1 VAYGIALNLYFRST
15 KKWKTG
21 CKVYST
27 AINLR
32 REALGSESGLRR
44 EETGISVEFS
54 AEMPDAIADNAT
66 EAAASLTP
74 TEFISDVNE
83 ANTVLS
89 TSAVVPTVA
98 DLEVEEATVTTIT
111 TIQASEDS
119 DTSFE
124 SLLIIAGIVVSFL
137 LTCGLLSYCYRH

>member
-1 VAYGIALNLYFRST
+1 
-15 KKWKTG
+15 
-21 CKVYST
+21 
-27 AINLR
+27 
-32 REALGSESGLRR
+32 
-44 EETGISVEFS
+44 
-54 AEMPDAIADNAT
+54 MPDAIADNAT